1 MQISVGLVL
10 RDGNM
15 EEPTQ
20 QESEDE
26 DEEDEDEDDVCVC
39 SFLKTS
45 CENVMIF
52 FINVWLF

>member
-26 DEEDEDEDDVCVC
+26 EDEDDDDDVCVQLFKD
-39 SFLKTS
+39 FL
-45 CENVMIF
+45 
-52 FINVWLF
+52 

>member
-20 QESEDE
+20 QECEDE
-26 DEEDEDEDDVCVC
+26 DEEDEDEDEDVCVC
-39 SFLKTS
+39 VQLFKDFL
-45 CENVMIF
+45 
-52 FINVWLF
+52 

>member
-20 QESEDE
+20 QECE
-26 DEEDEDEDDVCVC
+26 DEEDDDDEDVCVC
-39 SFLKTS
+39 VQLFKDFL
-45 CENVMIF
+45 
-52 FINVWLF
+52 

>member
-20 QESEDE
+20 QEWD
-26 DEEDEDEDDVCVC
+26 DEEDEDEDDVCVQLFKD
-39 SFLKTS
+39 FLWE
-45 CENVMIF
+45 CYDF
-52 FINVWLF
+52 LY

>member
-26 DEEDEDEDDVCVC
+26 EDDDDEDVCVC
-39 SFLKTS
+39 VQLFKDFL
-45 CENVMIF
+45 
-52 FINVWLF
+52 

>member
-20 QESEDE
+20 QECE
-26 DEEDEDEDDVCVC
+26 DEEDDDDEDVCVC
-39 SFLKTS
+39 VQLFKDFLWE
-45 CENVMIF
+45 CYDF
-52 FINVWLF
+52 LY

>member
-20 QESEDE
+20 QECEDE
-26 DEEDEDEDDVCVC
+26 DEEDEDEDDDVCVQLFKD
-39 SFLKTS
+39 FL
-45 CENVMIF
+45 
-52 FINVWLF
+52 